1 MDRKKYKKR
10 ILITGGCG
18 FIGTHVVK
26 HFLKKY
32 PEYYIVNLDKLTY
45 CGNLANLFDI
55 KDMPNYKFVCED
67 ICNKD
72 SIANILSTYDI
83 TDIIHLA
90 AESHV
95 DNSLKNPFVFAETNV
110 LGTLSLLYCAQ
121 EYWSKQGTINDSVFY
136 HVSTDEVY
144 GALTDNDSLFTEET
158 KYDPH
163 SPYSAS
169 KASSDHFVRAY
180 HDSYGLNTRISNC
193 SNNYGPYQ
201 FPEKL
206 IPKTILCIRDLKP
219 IPVYG
224 KGCNVRDWL
233 NVKDH
238 VNAIDLIFHSGKSG
252 STYNIGGNNEMKN
265 IDLVKTL
272 IQITD
277 DILGRPEGYSENLIT
292 YVADRKGHDLRYGI
306 DSSKLQRELGWQ
318 PQYSNGFEDTVRWYL
333 NNGDWLDDLKERKF

>member
-1 MDRKKYKKR
+1 M
-10 ILITGGCG
+10 
-18 FIGTHVVK
+18 
-26 HFLKKY
+26 
-32 PEYYIVNLDKLTY
+32 
-45 CGNLANLFDI
+45 
-55 KDMPNYKFVCED
+55 
-67 ICNKD
+67 
-72 SIANILSTYDI
+72 
-83 TDIIHLA
+83 
-90 AESHV
+90 
-95 DNSLKNPFVFAETNV
+95 
-110 LGTLSLLYCAQ
+110 
-121 EYWSKQGTINDSVFY
+121 
-136 HVSTDEVY
+136 
-144 GALTDNDSLFTEET
+144 
-158 KYDPH
+158 
-163 SPYSAS
+163 
-169 KASSDHFVRAY
+169 
-180 HDSYGLNTRISNC
+180 
-193 SNNYGPYQ
+193 
-201 FPEKL
+201 
-206 IPKTILCIRDLKP
+206 
-219 IPVYG
+219 YG